1 MRLCPRCRA
10 PMLGASACTACGTRI
25 ETRDGFDLYAPR
37 SAQRGQ
43 GYNPQI
49 YAELARLEDRNFWFQ
64 ARNRLIVRAARNYF
78 PDAKSFLEIGC
89 GTGQVLRAVGTAF
102 PNARLHGSELFVE
115 GLAFA
120 RQRLP
125 RAHLMQMDATHI
137 PYANEFDLIG
147 AFDVVEHIEDDAGV
161 LKEIHRALK
170 IGGGALITVPQHPSL
185 WSHQDEMACHVRRYR
200 RHELESKL
208 TRCGFRILYTTSFV
222 TLLLPLLALSRWTM
236 RKTDNDPLREMR
248 ISAAANTSLAT
259 VLRVEYALL
268 STGMTLPVGGSRLV
282 VATKGS

>member
-1 MRLCPRCRA
+1 MQSTSVCV
-10 PMLGASACTACGTRI
+10 ACGARI
-25 ETRDGFDLYAPR
+25 ETKDGFDLYAPG
-37 SAQRGQ
+37 SAQQGQ

-64 ARNRLIVRAARNYF
+64 ARNRLIVRATRNHF

-89 GTGQVLRAVGTAF
+89 GTGQVLRAMGAAF

-115 GLAFA
+115 GLEFA

-125 RAHLMQMDATHI
+125 QAHLMQMDATRI
-137 PYANEFDLIG
+137 PYVDEFELIG
-147 AFDVVEHIEDDAGV
+147 AFDVVEHIEDDVGV

-170 IGGGALITVPQHPSL
+170 IDGGAILTVPQHPFL

-208 TRCGFRILYTTSFV
+208 RGCGFRILYTTSFIS
-222 TLLLPLLALSRWTM
+222 LLLPLLALSRWTM
-236 RKTDNDPLREMR
+236 RKTGDDPLREMR
-248 ISAAANTSLAT
+248 VGAAANTGLAA
-259 VLRVEYALL
+259 VLRAEYALL
-268 STGMTLPVGGSRLV
+268 STGMKLPVGGSRLV
-282 VATKGS
+282 VAIKDS